1 MDLQIPVNL
10 NPDPSQIVFTYKKK
24 NNDKA
29 ADLKTQQ
36 QNRMRHNPDTA
47 TLNYLLYGKTKCSS
61 SRRQAAWLPR
71 CSSSRRQAA
80 WLPRCPATWW
90 SLCRGVGWRCRAP
103 ADWSRGLATPSWT
116 PARTSQF
123 FSQIFQKC
131 SKANKATL
139 TRDSYLV
146 RNILYCCYEHLQI
159 VLASGTRRKA
169 QKFWLLI
176 FIKNTATAP
185 RWKHQL
191 SQDQWS

>member
-1 MDLQIPVNL
+1 ML
-10 NPDPSQIVFTYKKK
+10 
-24 NNDKA
+24 
-29 ADLKTQQ
+29 
-36 QNRMRHNPDTA
+36 HNPDTA
-47 TLNYLLYGKTKCSS
+47 TLKYLLYGKTKCSS

-191 SQDQWS
+191 PQDQWSWATWATFQVLKWMLKSKIL